1 MVTRVKGVRPPH
13 PPNSGGSRFGR
24 SERLLASPGAGIRYT
39 PQNWGAGG
47 GRTAILTFM
56 LIFAFATAV
65 LPATVRADAL
75 DDQVRAI
82 AKQLRCPVCTG
93 ETVADS
99 NAEVSVQMRGII
111 REKLQQGETPDQ
123 IKAYFVARYGESI
136 LAEPPARGF
145 TLGVWL
151 MPILAL
157 IVGLGIVGAV
167 LRSWLRRGA
176 GEPLSA
182 PAVAAPRAADDERLE
197 RELEQFRQGGAH
209 G

>member
-1 MVTRVKGVRPPH
+1 
-13 PPNSGGSRFGR
+13 
-24 SERLLASPGAGIRYT
+24 
-39 PQNWGAGG
+39 
-47 GRTAILTFM
+47 M
-56 LIFAFATAV
+56 LILALAAAV
-65 LPATVRADAL
+65 LPATARADAL
-75 DDQVRAI
+75 DDEVRAI

-136 LAEPPARGF
+136 LAQPPTRGF

-157 IVGLGIVGAV
+157 IAGLGIVGAV
-167 LRSWLRRGA
+167 LRSWLRRGVGA
-176 GEPLSA
+176 PLPT
-182 PAVAAPRAADDERLE
+182 PAVPAPRTADDERLE
-197 RELEQFRQGGAH
+197 RELEEFRREGAH

>member
-1 MVTRVKGVRPPH
+1 MVTRVLGVQRPQH
-13 PPNSGGSRFGR
+13 
-24 SERLLASPGAGIRYT
+24 
-39 PQNWGAGG
+39 WGARGSH
-47 GRTAILTFM
+47 RALLFLLLILA
-56 LIFAFATAV
+56 LVVVA
-65 LPATVRADAL
+65 LPATARADAL

-82 AKQLRCPVCTG
+82 AKQLRCPVCAG

-182 PAVAAPRAADDERLE
+182 PAVASPRAADDERLE
-197 RELEQFRQGGAH
+197 RELEQFRREGAH

>member
-1 MVTRVKGVRPPH
+1 M
-13 PPNSGGSRFGR
+13 
-24 SERLLASPGAGIRYT
+24 LMLALA
-39 PQNWGAGG
+39 A
-47 GRTAILTFM
+47 A
-56 LIFAFATAV
+56 A

-157 IVGLGIVGAV
+157 IVGLVIVGAV

-197 RELEQFRQGGAH
+197 RELEQFRQGGAP

>member
-1 MVTRVKGVRPPH
+1 MGIRITRIRLPL
-13 PPNSGGSRFGR
+13 PPNAGGSTSPIRRGWLQTTALMQTCSPQHWGTGR
-24 SERLLASPGAGIRYT
+24 
-39 PQNWGAGG
+39 
-47 GRTAILTFM
+47 GRQAILAIM
-56 LIFAFATAV
+56 LIFAFAIAA
-65 LPATVRADAL
+65 LPAPARADAL
-75 DDQVRAI
+75 DDEVRAI
-82 AKQLRCPVCTG
+82 AKQLRCPVCAG

-167 LRSWLRRGA
+167 LRSWLRRGG
-176 GEPLSA
+176 GEPLPA

-197 RELEQFRQGGAH
+197 RELEQFRRGGAH

>member
-1 MVTRVKGVRPPH
+1 M
-13 PPNSGGSRFGR
+13 
-24 SERLLASPGAGIRYT
+24 LMLALA
-39 PQNWGAGG
+39 A
-47 GRTAILTFM
+47 A
-56 LIFAFATAV
+56 A

-157 IVGLGIVGAV
+157 IVGLVIVGAV
-167 LRSWLRRGA
+167 LRSWLRR
-176 GEPLSA
+176 
-182 PAVAAPRAADDERLE
+182 
-197 RELEQFRQGGAH
+197 
-209 G
+209 